1 MSKIPNYP
9 FNDGQGGWNVSYN
22 TTRMRM
28 KDIGHNQIDGCGR
41 PQFGFWILFRCWP
54 VSRSESLGLQKSP
67 DVFRSPEVS
76 GCISVNKTEQSRR
89 VRLAGGQPTPLLSP
103 QILSLA
109 LSPLLLSLLPTF
121 SLCFLLLIL
130 FYIVFPPLPSWRS
143 SLLTSLFALGQLQT
157 TTGEKERWCSTI
169 RSSFGG
175 QGPFPLLQQLFKGC
189 QSPFAPEHFDWLV
202 TRYGPLVVNPVRHD
216 VTGQP
221 KGPESVVR
229 Q

>member
-41 PQFGFWILFRCWP
+41 PQFGFWILFRCWL
-54 VSRSESLGLQKSP
+54 VSMSESSGLQK
-67 DVFRSPEVS
+67 SPEVS

-109 LSPLLLSLLPTF
+109 LSPLSRSLS
-121 SLCFLLLIL
+121 FLLFPRVSCCS
-130 FYIVFPPLPSWRS
+130 FYFTLYFHHCLVGE
-143 SLLTSLFALGQLQT
+143 AL
-157 TTGEKERWCSTI
+157 C
-169 RSSFGG
+169 
-175 QGPFPLLQQLFKGC
+175 
-189 QSPFAPEHFDWLV
+189 
-202 TRYGPLVVNPVRHD
+202 
-216 VTGQP
+216 
-221 KGPESVVR
+221 
-229 Q
+229 